1 MGKIVKS
8 GNLGDGKYVVAVPQV
23 NAAPEPVPAF
33 GGELDERFAAPF
45 GVNGEAFDHLNGHS
59 NGSAAAVAPEH
70 VPEAQID
77 WDAIRADAE
86 AIVDRAEA
94 DARALI
100 EHAHKAAQQI
110 IERAQARAQS
120 IEAEAHAGGHDA
132 GFEAGKNA
140 ADEQMSEMIATMH
153 GLLEEIRA
161 SRHDVMESAEP
172 ELVRLAMAIA
182 ERIVHEQI
190 TIDPNV
196 VIENVRSALT
206 RLVSR
211 EVVTLRVNPADL
223 ETMRQHRD
231 AIVSASDIEH
241 LRIVEDQRVDRGGVV
256 VETEAGTIDAKISTQ
271 LREAR
276 RAIRADDGIPLG
288 SAAEA
293 QVLHPSA
300 QAS

>member
-8 GNLGDGKYVVAVPQV
+8 GNIGGAKYVVGVPQIDL
-23 NAAPEPVPAF
+23 AAEPVPAF
-33 GGELDERFAAPF
+33 SGELDQRFAAPF
-45 GVNGEAFDHLNGHS
+45 DGEGDAVPHHNGNGT
-59 NGSAAAVAPEH
+59 AAVVAPEP
-70 VPEAQID
+70 VSEPQID
-77 WDAIRADAE
+77 WNALRADAE
-86 AIVDRAEA
+86 AIVEGAAA

-100 EHAHKAAQQI
+100 EEAQRAARQI
-110 IERAQARAQS
+110 FEDAEARSQT
-120 IEAEAHAGGHDA
+120 IEAEARTRGYDT

-140 ADEQMSEMIATMH
+140 VDAQMNDMIETMH
-153 GLLEEIRA
+153 GLLAGIRE
-161 SRHDVMESAEP
+161 SRRDVMETAEP
-172 ELVRLAMAIA
+172 EIVRLAMAIA

-190 TIDPNV
+190 AIDPNV
-196 VIENVRSALT
+196 VIGNVRNALT

-223 ETMRQHRD
+223 ETMRHHRD

-256 VETEAGTIDAKISTQ
+256 VEIEAGTIDAKISTQ

-276 RAIRADDGIPLG
+276 RAIRAGDAISLG
-288 SAAEA
+288 PSVEEE
-293 QVLHPSA
+293 VLHPSA

>member
-8 GNLGDGKYVVAVPQV
+8 GKVNGEKYVVAVPRIDLAQG
-23 NAAPEPVPAF
+23 NAAFAP

-45 GVNGEAFDHLNGHS
+45 TTNGDPFEQFD
-59 NGSAAAVAPEH
+59 AAAPQVAAPQPVAE
-70 VPEAQID
+70 PQID
-77 WDAIRADAE
+77 WDALKADAE
-86 AIVDRAEA
+86 AIVDRAAA
-94 DARALI
+94 DARSLI
-100 EHAHKAAQQI
+100 EEAQRGAREI
-110 IERAQARAQS
+110 FANAEARAQAL
-120 IEAEAHAGGHDA
+120 EAEARTRGYDA

-140 ADEQMSEMIATMH
+140 VDVQMNEMIETMH
-153 GLLEEIRA
+153 GLLGGIREG
-161 SRHDVMESAEP
+161 RQDVMESAEP
-172 ELVRLAMAIA
+172 EIVRLAMAIA

-190 TIDPNV
+190 TVDPNV

-223 ETMRQHRD
+223 ETMRHHRD
-231 AIVSASDIEH
+231 AVVSASDIEN
-241 LRIVEDQRVDRGGVV
+241 LRIIEDQRVDRGGVV

-276 RAIRADDGIPLG
+276 RVIRADDGISLG
-288 SAAEA
+288 ASAEE